1 MKIYLICPVRK
12 CGKREK
18 KAIEKYVSGLEA
30 AGDKVF
36 WADRDVEQND
46 DTGIGIITAERQAI
60 KEADEIHVWW
70 KHKPN
75 GASKSEGSV
84 FDFGMAWMA
93 MLLMPGKKI
102 RIANPEM
109 VKAPAHKS
117 YTTVLIVLDKC
128 SKLSDMI
135 ITKIREVR
143 MRITKKINP

>member
-12 CGKREK
+12 CGKKEK
-18 KAIEKYVSGLEA
+18 KLILKYVQERES
-30 AGDKVF
+30 AGDTVF
-36 WADRDVEQND
+36 YADRDVNQSD

-93 MLLMPGKKI
+93 MDFMPGKKL

-109 VKAPAHKS
+109 VKAPQHKS
-117 YTTVLIVLDKC
+117 YTTALVTLVGALRHVEL
-128 SKLSDMI
+128 LS
-135 ITKIREVR
+135 
-143 MRITKKINP
+143 

>member
-12 CGKREK
+12 CGKRERK
-18 KAIEKYVSGLEA
+18 IIGKYVSGLEA
-30 AGDKVF
+30 AGNKVF

-70 KHKPN
+70 KHKPS

-93 MLLMPGKKI
+93 ILLMPGKKI

-109 VKAPAHKS
+109 VKAPPHKS
-117 YTTVLIVLDKC
+117 YTTVLVALVAAARHAELLSQYEEYK
-128 SKLSDMI
+128 SK
-135 ITKIREVR
+135 
-143 MRITKKINP
+143 